1 MLSLSIGARCLRK
14 SPVQSILIAAGIA
27 VGIGVQVFLGSLI
40 TSLQASLVDQTIG
53 SSPQLIVAAGTD
65 GEAVKYTPQI
75 KQAMEAQSEITTVVP
90 TRAYSAI
97 FRSGSESAPLQI
109 TGGALDQLD
118 TIYDIS
124 GRLVAGTASLS
135 ADQVIVGK
143 EFASQFNLKP
153 GDTASFVLP
162 SGEAADLK
170 VSGVFDFGSAAA
182 NSATAFVNGDQAG
195 EVLGYSADEYSAI
208 DAQVGDVFSSVQVAE
223 SLQAEPA
230 LDGLKVTEWQADNA
244 DLLSALQSQS
254 SSSYMIQFFVL
265 VAVALGIASTLA
277 ISAVQKTRQIGI
289 LKAMGMKD
297 RQSGRIF
304 LWQALILGVSGAAVG
319 VAAGLALIAL
329 FTFLGRNS
337 DSLFPITPQV
347 GFVVISFAVGVLV
360 AVVSSFIPSRRTSK
374 LDPIEVIQGG

>member
-1 MLSLSIGARCLRK
+1 VLSLGIAIRFLRK
-14 SPVQSILIAAGIA
+14 SPVQSVLIAAGIA

-53 SSPQLIVAAGTD
+53 NSPQVVVQSQQD
-65 GEAVKYTPQI
+65 GQPVTYTTQLE
-75 KQAMEAQSEITTVVP
+75 QALKAQSEITTVVP

-97 FRSGSESAPLQI
+97 YRSGSENAPLQL

-124 GRLVAGTASLS
+124 GRLTAGNAALGSGDIL
-135 ADQVIVGK
+135 VGK
-143 EFASQFNLKP
+143 DFADAFGLKP
-153 GDTASFVLP
+153 GSDVTLVLP
-162 SGEAADLK
+162 TGKPATLT
-170 VSGVFDFGSAAA
+170 VTGVFDFGSAAA
-182 NSATAFVNGDQAG
+182 NTATAFVNGDQAAS
-195 EVLGYSADEYSAI
+195 VLEMGSDQYSAI
-208 DAQVGDVFSSVQVAE
+208 DAQVQDVFSSTRVADA
-223 SLQAEPA
+223 LAGDPA
-230 LDGLKVTEWQADNA
+230 LDGLKVTEWQAQNA
-244 DLLSALQSQS
+244 DLLSALRSQS

-289 LKAMGMKD
+289 LKAMGMRD

-319 VAAGLALIAL
+319 VAAGLGLIAL

-337 DSLFPITPQV
+337 DSLFPITPQA
-347 GFVVISFAVGVLV
+347 GFIALSFVVGVLV
-360 AVVSSFIPSRRTSK
+360 AVASSFIPSRRTSK

>member
-1 MLSLSIGARCLRK
+1 VLSLRIAARFLRK

-27 VGIGVQVFLGSLI
+27 VGIGVLVFLGSLI
-40 TSLQASLVDQTIG
+40 TSLQASLIDETIG
-53 SSPQLIVAAGTD
+53 NSPQIVVRAEQEGDPVT
-65 GEAVKYTPQI
+65 YTADLR
-75 KQAMEAQSEITTVVP
+75 QAMESPDEITTVVP
-90 TRAYSAI
+90 TRTFSAL
-97 FRSGSESAPLQI
+97 FRKGSESAPLQF

-124 GRLVAGTASLS
+124 GRLVVGEASLGS
-135 ADQVIVGK
+135 GDVIVGK
-143 EFASQFNLKP
+143 DFADTFRLKP
-153 GDTASFVLP
+153 GDAATFVLP
-162 SGEAADLK
+162 SGEPADLT
-170 VSGVFDFGSAAA
+170 VAGVFDFGSAAA
-182 NSATAFVNGDQAG
+182 NSAIAFVSG
-195 EVLGYSADEYSAI
+195 EEAATVLGMGADEYSAV
-208 DAQVGDVFSSVQVAE
+208 DAQVSDVFSSEQVAAD
-223 SLQAEPA
+223 LRADPA
-230 LDGLKVTEWQADNA
+230 LKGLKVTEWQEENA

-289 LKAMGMKD
+289 LKAMGMRD

-319 VAAGLALIAL
+319 VGAGLGLIAL
-329 FTFLGRNS
+329 FTFLGR
-337 DSLFPITPQV
+337 DSEALFPITPQV
-347 GFVVISFAVGVLV
+347 GFVVLSFIVGVLV